1 MKYAFI
7 FLFIFLSF
15 AISLPLYND
24 PDSEHTEIYFLLF
37 LLLFSAIGIYLY
49 RKERSERSFV
59 PVADTPPRSAPRQ
72 DKEENGKNLLQ
83 YLKESKVKPEIHE
96 ELFRLNQFLKE
107 LYTLLQE
114 NIETHQTEFLYD
126 IDKEIPVEI
135 VGDVLL
141 YKQIFFHIL
150 SSLLS
155 THHVETLILSLHQE
169 NERLLFE
176 IKLYENAQD
185 RNNNGEYDFDYA
197 QKLLTHINGELHS
210 YPWVD
215 TQKRFLV
222 KIPFILPETSQTD
235 YYKLPKEVEHLQ
247 LLLVEE
253 KQHTAAV
260 YTKLFRN
267 FGIPVRQIHHEE
279 IHLSLENGRYD
290 IVLLDI
296 EKYPTLL
303 QHHLAKFKA
312 KHGSKI
318 LAFRNT
324 KNGHTALSRKN
335 GIIDKYMDKPLTPGM
350 VHDFLFEHYAD
361 ESDMQ
366 SYQENPI
373 EDVTAEDLT
382 DESALI
388 PESELSEITPEDFKR
403 FGKAHVLIV
412 EDNKINQKILE
423 NILNRSDLQISI
435 ANHGGEAL
443 DILQKE
449 GADIIL
455 MDINMPVM
463 DGYEATSRIRQIK
476 AYKYLPIVVVS
487 GLGYRNEI
495 EKMYHIGADAHLS
508 KPFKIEEL
516 YAVFENIFAPETQNS
531 DTLPPER
538 YQEDKHLLNTTKGL
552 YLQKN
557 ILQFRDMLG
566 EMMHRFNKAPEE
578 VKNLLIKESYSE
590 LSKYLEALLE
600 ESKGVGAEAIRELV
614 SEMKILSDKREEA
627 LLKSYLPHFNDLWR
641 DTLQQIKAYLEHSRR

>member
-1 MKYAFI
+1 MKYALI

-15 AISLPLYND
+15 AISLPLYSD

-49 RKERSERSFV
+49 HRERSERSLV
-59 PVADTPPRSAPRQ
+59 HVADTLHREAPRKN
-72 DKEENGKNLLQ
+72 DEEDSKNLLQ
-83 YLKESKVKPEIHE
+83 YLKESQVKPEIHE

-107 LYTLLQE
+107 LYALLQE
-114 NIETHQTEFLYD
+114 DIERDQTEFLYD

-155 THHVETLILSLHQE
+155 THHIETLILSLYQE
-169 NERLLFE
+169 EERLLFE
-176 IKLYENAQD
+176 IKLYENKQD
-185 RNNNGEYDFDYA
+185 RNNDSEYDFDYA

-210 YPWVD
+210 YPWID

-222 KIPFILPETSQTD
+222 KIPFILPETSQAD

-279 IHLSLENGRYD
+279 IHLSLESGRYD

-296 EKYPTLL
+296 ERYPTLL
-303 QHHLAKFKA
+303 QHHLAKFKE

-318 LAFRNT
+318 LAFSNT

-335 GIIDKYMDKPLTPGM
+335 AIIDKYMDKPLTPGM

-366 SYQENPI
+366 TCQE
-373 EDVTAEDLT
+373 DMAEDGA
-382 DESALI
+382 DETALV
-388 PESELSEITPEDFKR
+388 PESEPSEITPEDFKR

-423 NILNRSDLQISI
+423 NILNRSDLRISI

-449 GADIIL
+449 GADIVL

-463 DGYEATSRIRQIK
+463 DGYEATSRIRQMK
-476 AYKYLPIVVVS
+476 AYKYLPIVVIS

-516 YAVFENIFAPETQNS
+516 YAVFENIFAPKTEKS
-531 DTLPPER
+531 ADLSPGR
-538 YQEDKHLLNTTKGL
+538 YQEDKHILNTTKGL

-566 EMMHRFNKAPEE
+566 EMTHRFNQAPEK
-578 VKNLLIKESYSE
+578 VKNLLIKESYGE
-590 LSKYLEALLE
+590 LSTYLGALLE
-600 ESKGVGAEAIRELV
+600 ESKGVGAEALKELV
-614 SEMKILSDKREEA
+614 SEMKILSDNHEEA

-641 DTLQQIKAYLEHSRR
+641 DTLQQIKAYLEDSRR